1 MQCNKPKQITLS
13 RPSPKKRSIAYKF
26 HQHQHIYVKIAPTDY
41 GEPSMPSKRTSTT
54 KLSQLSPK
62 ISTSSSTR
70 LYRGRAARLMS
81 DNFYML
87 PHETERVDHDLC
99 LSQSHYT
106 EIDPTSIGSGRPQRG
121 SNRGPPHQES
131 RALLARAG
139 QLI

>member
-1 MQCNKPKQITLS
+1 MQCNKPKKITIS
-13 RPSPKKRSIAYKF
+13 RPPPKQRSIQVPSTSA
-26 HQHQHIYVKIAPTDY
+26 YVKKAPTDY
-41 GEPSMPSKRTSTT
+41 GEPSMPSKRTPTT

-87 PHETERVDHDLC
+87 PHETERGDHDFC

-106 EIDPTSIGSGRPQRG
+106 EIYPTSIGSGRPQRG
-121 SNRGPPHQES
+121 SNRGPPNQE
-131 RALLARAG
+131 
-139 QLI
+139 